1 MILPITNRNTRLNF
15 SSDNQKDKN
24 EENKLPYTHDTVL
37 KNTFSNRMRIGVDK
51 LTNALHGFSYEFL
64 NAVYTSDI

>member
-1 MILPITNRNTRLNF
+1 MILPITNRHSSLNF
-15 SSDNQKDKN
+15 SANNHKDDQS

-51 LTNALHGFSYEFL
+51 LTNALTVDPAKG
-64 NAVYTSDI
+64 